1 MLKKH
6 NFVAP
11 LLDALM
17 QEITEKKYTAV
28 VWLGVHPW
36 LPVIIQALY
45 DYGIDNVRVM
55 DNDLRKIGK
64 EIIPYRKQI
73 SAIVPYK
80 RVVIESVNVKSISE
94 DALIAMANTH
104 YDEFKEQLCA
114 EGISDERIRNYYDLS
129 RDHVEYLKNME
140 SFELSHRKLGLE
152 EVQKLELDLLKDFS
166 EFCEDKKLKYFLGG
180 GTLIGALRH
189 EGFIPWDDDIDVYM
203 PFEDFTEFIK
213 EYSEHGK
220 NEVFYWE
227 KDDNFVLQFAQ
238 VVNPNTQ
245 IFREYDWT
253 FCAGELSVFID
264 VFPIAGYPSE
274 LEAIERQWQRN
285 LELDADW
292 FYYSIIRDVPHIK
305 STDIRKSIVEERH
318 CRSFYQS
325 EYVGNVIRT
334 VHRPWAVPVSVYS
347 DAKMVKF
354 EDGYF
359 RAPIGYE
366 QYLRYRYGD
375 YMVLPPEDKREQ
387 HLFPSYYV

>member
-6 NFVAP
+6 NFVVP
-11 LLDALM
+11 LLDVLM
-17 QEITEKKYTAV
+17 QEITEKKYVSV

-36 LPVIIQALY
+36 LSVIVQALY
-45 DYGIDNVRVM
+45 DYGIDNVRVL

-64 EIIPYRKQI
+64 VIIPYKKQFSNII
-73 SAIVPYK
+73 SYK
-80 RVVIESVNVKSISE
+80 RVVVEPVRVKTISE
-94 DALIAMANTH
+94 DALIVMANTH
-104 YDEFKEQLCA
+104 YAEFKAQLCA
-114 EGISDERIRNYYDLS
+114 EEISDERIINLYDLS
-129 RDHVEYLKNME
+129 REHIEYKKVRNCFDASHIKLSLK
-140 SFELSHRKLGLE
+140 
-152 EVQKLELDLLKDFS
+152 EVQKLELNLLKDFS
-166 EFCEDKKLKYFLGG
+166 DFCEDKKLKYFLGG

-227 KDDNFVLQFAQ
+227 KDDDFVLQFAQ
-238 VVNPNTQ
+238 VVNPNTK
-245 IFREYDWT
+245 IFRDYDWM
-253 FCAGELSVFID
+253 FGAGELSVFID
-264 VFPIAGYPSE
+264 IFPIAGYPSE
-274 LEAIERQWQRN
+274 PEAIERQWQRN

-292 FYYSIIRDVPHIK
+292 FYYAIIKDVPNIN
-305 STDIRKSIVEERH
+305 SVDIRKRVIQERH
-318 CRSFYQS
+318 SRSFYQS

-334 VHRPWAVPVSVYS
+334 VHRPWAVPANIYS
-347 DAKMVKF
+347 DYKMVKF

-366 QYLRYRYGD
+366 QYLKYRYGD
-375 YMVLPPEDKREQ
+375 YMVLPPVEKREQ

>member
-11 LLDALM
+11 LLDALI
-17 QEITEKKYTAV
+17 QEITEKKYSAV

-36 LPVIIQALY
+36 LSVIIQALY

-64 EIIPYRKQI
+64 EIYPYRKQFSHI
-73 SAIVPYK
+73 IPYK
-80 RVVIESVNVKSISE
+80 RVVIEPVDAKTIGA
-94 DALIAMANTH
+94 DALIVMANTH
-104 YDEFKEQLCA
+104 YDEFKAQLST
-114 EGISDERIRNYYDLS
+114 EGISSERIINLYDLS
-129 RDHVEYLKNME
+129 REHISYKKYME
-140 SFELSHRKLGLE
+140 SYDASHQKLCLE
-152 EVQKLELDLLKDFS
+152 EVQKLELNLLKDFS
-166 EFCEDKKLKYFLGG
+166 EFCEDKNLKYFLGG

-189 EGFIPWDDDIDVYM
+189 GGFIPWDDDIDVYM
-203 PFEDFTEFIK
+203 PFEDFIEFIK

-220 NEVFYWE
+220 NEVIYWE

-238 VVNPNTQ
+238 VVNPNTK
-245 IFREYDWT
+245 IFREYDWM
-253 FCAGELSVFID
+253 FEAGELSVFID
-264 VFPIAGYPSE
+264 IFPIAGYPSE
-274 LEAIERQWQRN
+274 FDAIERQWQRN

-292 FYYSIIRDVPHIK
+292 FYYSIVRDVPHIN
-305 STDIRKSIVEERH
+305 SVDVRKSIIEERH
-318 CRSFYQS
+318 SRSFYQS

-334 VHRPWAVPVSVYS
+334 VHRPWAVPASVYS
-347 DAKMVKF
+347 DTKMVKF

-366 QYLRYRYGD
+366 QYLKYRYGD
-375 YMVLPPEDKREQ
+375 YMVLPPVEKREQ